1 MTVGTVVTGVGGA
14 TQALKEMV
22 SNPWSYFPNLVG
34 GDLVGLGQVG
44 PSRFLVAFGKTWSGG
59 TPSQTDPPTFSSP
72 EERGPRVFDVDT
84 GLRQATEITPSLLLS
99 PNASLR
105 AAVMA
110 GSGMHL
116 IASTSTGTHAQF
128 VQNFAHQTIRSLDA
142 KPLSPASWSNGIE
155 HVVEWDRGAAAFS
168 RGFFAVGADMDNQ
181 LYLSRVT
188 TLYSQTNGYD
198 PSRRSYLSD
207 KGWTPHA
214 KEQTPL
220 RRAGGSPLLSSVPV
234 ALRQHR
240 QWWYMLLP
248 QQTGGT
254 WGWEVLRASSLISP
268 FRHVSVVQGEVAG
281 PTVAR
286 FFPGIALETDGTQPP
301 GVAWSYTPETPGS
314 LVPRLGQLV
323 I

>member
-1 MTVGTVVTGVGGA
+1 MAVGTLGTEVGGA
-14 TQALKEMV
+14 TQALKEMI

-44 PSRFLVAFGKTWSGG
+44 PSRFIVAFGKTWSGG

-72 EERGPRVFDVDT
+72 EVGGPRVFDVDSE
-84 GLRQATEITPSLLLS
+84 LRQATEITPSLLLS

-110 GSGMHL
+110 GTGMHL
-116 IASTSTGTHAQF
+116 VASTSTGTHAQF
-128 VQNFAHQTIRSLDA
+128 IQNFTQNLRALEA
-142 KPLSPASWSNGIE
+142 KPLSPAVWSNGIE
-155 HVVEWDRGAAAFS
+155 HSVEWDRGAAAFP

-181 LYLSRVT
+181 LYVSRVT
-188 TLYSQTNGYD
+188 TLYSQANGYD
-198 PSRRSYLSD
+198 PSRRSYLSE
-207 KGWTPHA
+207 KGWTSQS

-220 RRAGGSPLLSSVPV
+220 CRAEGTPLVSSVPV

-254 WGWEVLRASSLISP
+254 WGWEVLRSNSLTSP
-268 FRHVSVVQGEVAG
+268 FHHVTIVQGEAAG

-286 FFPGIALETDGTQPP
+286 FLPGIVLENDRTKPP
-301 GVAWSYTPETPGS
+301 GLAWSYTPETAGS

-323 I
+323 V